1 MNLFFRPHAPGDEDL
16 NVGSDEAIIPNA
28 MLVHTDILEIVLNIR
43 NASLRK
49 DILMKEDIDFTIA
62 DEVLIKDKNKKPETV
77 IKAGDIVA
85 LRIDVATQMPVRV
98 FKVEQ
103 VLLAALF
110 QIIITHNVCC
120 RCWTICWS

>member
-110 QIIITHNVCC
+110 QIIIITQCLL
-120 RCWTICWS
+120 